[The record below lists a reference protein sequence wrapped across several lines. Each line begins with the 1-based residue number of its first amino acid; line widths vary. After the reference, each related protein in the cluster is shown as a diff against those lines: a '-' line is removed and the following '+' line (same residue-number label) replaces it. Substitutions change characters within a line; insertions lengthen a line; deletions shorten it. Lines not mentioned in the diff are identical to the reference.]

1 MSNKIYKLDSKRS
14 VNHNKL
20 VKIVRYYD
28 KMHCYACCKVI
39 STNNSIHVKVSNLK
53 LV

>member
-1 MSNKIYKLDSKRS
+1 MSKKLYKLDSKRS

-20 VKIVRYYD
+20 VKIEYYHD
-28 KMHCYACCKVI
+28 RTYRFATCKVV
-39 STNNSIHVKVSNLK
+39 STGKSIYVKVSNLK